1 MIDKS
6 QKIIRDEKI
15 KNRILYEDSHCLL
28 INKIKGEALEKN
40 EKSKNSLLLTEL
52 IKKEIDVS
60 KLFVTHRL
68 DVPTSGLVL
77 MAKTGE
83 ALSFYNECFA
93 NGKIEK
99 KYWAIVEKNQALDRL
114 FKNSNN
120 ANEFNLLSHYL
131 WVDGRINKSFAS
143 TFANPEKNA
152 KKADLKWRLVGMGE
166 NYAFLE
172 IDLVTGRHHQIRAQL
187 AAEGIFIKG
196 DLKYGAKRSEKE
208 GGIRLHAASISFP
221 LYNRRNQAEE
231 LKMLSAE
238 PFFTDP
244 LWEAFS
250 QAYKNK

>member
-6 QKIIRDEKI
+6 QKIIRNVGV

-40 EKSKNSLLLTEL
+40 DKSKNSLLLTEL
-52 IKKEIDVS
+52 IKNELEVS

-77 MAKTGE
+77 LAKTSE
-83 ALSFYNECFA
+83 ALSFYNEKFA
-93 NGKIEK
+93 SGKIEK
-99 KYWAIVEKNQALDRL
+99 KYWAIVEKNQALTRL
-114 FKNSNN
+114 LEN
-120 ANEFNLLSHYL
+120 ANNTKEFNFLNHFL

-143 TFANPEKNA
+143 KKMEKDA
-152 KKADLKWRLVGMGE
+152 KKAELKWRLIGMGE

-172 IDLVTGRHHQIRAQL
+172 IDLLTGRHHQIRAQL
-187 AAEGIFIKG
+187 AAEGVFIKG

-231 LKMLSAE
+231 LKTLSAE